1 MTEKTLTPNFRFSKK
16 KTGEIARL
24 VEFMEA
30 KHLQP
35 FDISKVSDVSERTI
49 KNCIYDDTP
58 IGGKLLRSLHL
69 NFGVSLDWL
78 LSGNGSMFCTEKTV
92 LQPPVEG
99 QEPGI
104 QELVA
109 LISDWM
115 NHATDQERTWLLV
128 DIKQRLILN
137 WPPLGSH
144 HGNR

>member
-24 VEFMEA
+24 VSFMEA
-30 KHLQP
+30 KNLQP
-35 FDISKVSDVSERTI
+35 IDISKVSDVSERTI
-49 KNCIYDDTP
+49 KNCIYEDAP

-78 LSGNGSMFCTEKTV
+78 LSGKGSMFSTENSV
-92 LQPPVEG
+92 PAVPVEG

-109 LISDWM
+109 LITDWM

-128 DIKQRLILN
+128 DIKQKLIAN

-144 HGNR
+144 HGHG